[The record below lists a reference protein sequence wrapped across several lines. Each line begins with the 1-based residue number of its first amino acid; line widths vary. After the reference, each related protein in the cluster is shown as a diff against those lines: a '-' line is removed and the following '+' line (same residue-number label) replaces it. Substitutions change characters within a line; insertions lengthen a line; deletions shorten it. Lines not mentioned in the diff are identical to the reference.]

1 MIPLKDDNPT
11 RTVPFVTVALILL
24 NVVVFGWEL
33 TRPPDALRQVI
44 QSLGATPV
52 AFTRL
57 HGLVGAR
64 PLPVLAT
71 LVTAMFLHGG
81 FLHVAGNM
89 LYLWIFGN
97 NIEEVVGHAR
107 FVLFYL
113 LCGFTAALVQIVA
126 TPASRV
132 PMIGASGAIAGVL
145 GAYLVL
151 FPTARVH
158 TLIFVLFFARVVP
171 IPSVIVLGLWFLLQ
185 LLSADQ
191 VAQGGIAVFAHI
203 GGFVAGL
210 LLIVPFRRKRPR
222 QSLY

>member
-44 QSLGATPV
+44 QSLGATPA

-132 PMIGASGAIAGVL
+132 PMIGA
-145 GAYLVL
+145 
-151 FPTARVH
+151 
-158 TLIFVLFFARVVP
+158 
-171 IPSVIVLGLWFLLQ
+171 WFLLQ